1 MKNGR
6 QHMNAEQ
13 RRAASRCSRQP
24 CAFCG
29 APSATRDHI
38 PPRGVFGDV
47 LKHARGTQLITVP
60 ACLTCNWGSAE
71 DDTYFRE
78 VAFLASQQD
87 GEPPEF
93 ADVRATIQRAAD
105 KAGKKYRTPM
115 QELFRNAVPVWGAVG
130 PSGVLERGL
139 QFAADWGR
147 IKKVVERVARG
158 LYWKHTGARVPPGY
172 GVNVIGEKELSEFT
186 TGQQETYTE
195 ITLAA
200 LENRK
205 RHIHSAVFSYATTFA
220 RDDPKAACFAFVFYR
235 RQQFLALIE
244 RPPSGVIVPAAPQIV
259 LA

>member
-1 MKNGR
+1 MTRGR
-6 QHMNAEQ
+6 QHMNADQ
-13 RRAASRCSRQP
+13 RRAAARLSRQP

-38 PPRGVFGDV
+38 PPRGVFGDI

-78 VAFLASQQD
+78 VLFLASQQD
-87 GEPPEF
+87 SEPPEF
-93 ADVRATIQRAAD
+93 EDLRATIHRAAD

-115 QELFRNAVPVWGAVG
+115 QELFRNAVPVWGAVNPG
-130 PSGVLERGL
+130 GVLERGL

-158 LYWKHTGARVPPGY
+158 LYWKHTGERVLPGY
-172 GVNVIGEKELSEFT
+172 GVNVIGAKELSGFT
-186 TGQQETYTE
+186 TEQQETYTE

-200 LENRK
+200 LENHK
-205 RHIHSAVFSYATTFA
+205 RHIHPAVFTYATTFA
-220 RDDPKAACFAFVFYR
+220 RDDSKAACFAFMFYR
-235 RQQFLALIE
+235 RQMFLALIE
-244 RPPSGVIVPAAPQIV
+244 RQPTGVIVPATRQIV